1 MRRLTQMTLDELYH
15 RQEQLLEELNS
26 GEAKDWIYHEIVGVY
41 EEICRRLSRCSIEER
56 KEHRFEYVKKQ
67 LVSYLIHYGTYL
79 KTQLRKDERMA
90 KTAFQKALRYD
101 SENPIAH
108 YRLGFLAYKEE
119 EYATA
124 QRYFEKAL
132 EYQKTYSNPEFCLN
146 ERQLYYAHLYLAN
159 SALFIAE
166 KTYRSLEKFPDY
178 INDQGAPAELSFL
191 HELLQR
197 NENILTMQ
205 AFTKWTPT
213 GKAYCSKE
221 ECEEIMMDPP
231 RDTVVLYFSDRQNV
245 VAYNGSEVCLPHDP
259 AEMLCYFLVKT
270 NEARP
275 ATKYDMEVF
284 FQSKQNVD
292 IPTNT
297 FVQKIRRLR
306 EKLRYVR
313 VPDMINSCQFRG
325 KTAYYYNGSVD
336 YIIMYRSDYTFMFR
350 DDL

>member
-1 MRRLTQMTLDELYH
+1 MRRLSQMTIDELYD
-15 RQEQLLEELNS
+15 REGQLLEELNS
-26 GEAKDWIYHEIVGVY
+26 GEAKDWIYHEIVDVY
-41 EEICRRLSRCSIEER
+41 ENMYRYLSRCSAEE
-56 KEHRFEYVKKQ
+56 KEKHGFEYVKKQ

-79 KTQLRKDERMA
+79 KTQLKKDERMA

-108 YRLGFLAYKEE
+108 YRLGFLAYKEK

-132 EYQKTYSNPEFCLN
+132 EYQKGYSNPEFCLN

-159 SALFIAE
+159 SALFVAE
-166 KTYRSLEKFPDY
+166 KTYQSLEKFPDY
-178 INDQGAPAELSFL
+178 ISDQEKPAELSFL
-191 HELLQR
+191 HEWLQQ

-205 AFTKWTPT
+205 AFTKWTPA

-245 VAYNGSEVCLPHDP
+245 VAYNGSEVCLPRDP

-270 NEARP
+270 NQERP
-275 ATKYDMEVF
+275 ATKYDVEVF
-284 FQSKQNVD
+284 FRRREND
-292 IPTNT
+292 EIPTNT

-306 EKLRYVR
+306 ERLRYVQ
-313 VPDMINSCQFRG
+313 VPALIDSCQFRG
-325 KTAYYYNGSVD
+325 ETAYYYNGSVD
-336 YIIMYRSDYTFMFR
+336 YIVMYRSDYTFLFR
-350 DDL
+350 DEL

>member
-1 MRRLTQMTLDELYH
+1 MTIDELYD
-15 RQEQLLEELNS
+15 REEQFLEELNS

-56 KEHRFEYVKKQ
+56 KEHGFEYVKKQ
-67 LVSYLIHYGTYL
+67 LVKYLIHYGTYL
-79 KTQLRKDERMA
+79 KTQLKKDERIA
-90 KTAFQKALRYD
+90 ETAFRKVLGYD
-101 SENPIAH
+101 RGNPIAH
-108 YRLGFLAYKEE
+108 YRLGFLAYKEK

-132 EYQKTYSNPEFCLN
+132 EYQKWYSNSEFCLN

-159 SALFIAE
+159 SALFVAE

-178 INDQGAPAELSFL
+178 INDQEKPAELSFL
-191 HELLQR
+191 HEWLQR

-205 AFTKWTPT
+205 AFTKRTSS
-213 GKAYCSKE
+213 GKEYCSKE
-221 ECEEIMMDPP
+221 QCEQVMMDPP
-231 RDTVVLYFSDRQNV
+231 KNTVVLYFSDHENV
-245 VAYNGSEVCLPHDP
+245 VSYHGREVCLSRDP

-297 FVQKIRRLR
+297 FVQKVRRLR
-306 EKLRYVR
+306 EKLRCVQ
-313 VPDMINSCQFRG
+313 VPALIDSCQFRG
-325 KTAYYYNGSVD
+325 ETAYYYNGSVD
-336 YIIMYRSDYTFMFR
+336 YIVMYRSDYTFLFR
-350 DDL
+350 DEL

>member
-1 MRRLTQMTLDELYH
+1 MGRSQITLDKLYD
-15 RQEQLLEELNS
+15 REEQLLEELNS
-26 GEAKDWIYHEIVGVY
+26 GEAKDWVYYEIVDVY
-41 EEICRRLSRCSIEER
+41 EKMVRYLSRCSAEE
-56 KEHRFEYVKKQ
+56 KEEHGFEYVKKQ

-79 KTQLRKDERMA
+79 KTQLKKDEHMA

-108 YRLGFLAYKEE
+108 YRLGFLAYKAK
-119 EYATA
+119 EYAKA

-159 SALFIAE
+159 SALFMAE

-191 HELLQR
+191 HEWLQR

-205 AFTKWTPT
+205 AFTKWTPA

-231 RDTVVLYFSDRQNV
+231 KNTVVLYFSDRENI
-245 VAYNGSEVCLPHDP
+245 VAYGDKEVRLPRDP
-259 AEMLCYFLVKT
+259 AEMLCYFLLKT
-270 NEARP
+270 NENRP
-275 ATKYDMEVF
+275 ATKYDVEVF
-284 FQSKQNVD
+284 FRRREND
-292 IPTNT
+292 EIRTNT
-297 FVQKIRRLR
+297 FIQKVRRLR
-306 EKLRYVR
+306 ERLSRVR
-313 VPDMINSCQFRG
+313 VPDMIDSCQFRG
-325 KTAYYYNGSVD
+325 ETAYYYNGVVD